1 MDYKRVIRVWAL
13 GAALSAGVA
22 IPAQATISSS
32 DLNTIRS
39 VSEGDWLRLKLE
51 VLGLRLSYPAYRIEL
66 SLDERNRVAFTFWI
80 GVAMGNHLEE
90 VGRGEAERILSYH
103 ARGIARQVEEL
114 VRDQFTEM
122 WPTYGPEEDFIGL
135 FMAPGDQWDS
145 PPVEIAKWNADRL
158 FWAP

>member
-1 MDYKRVIRVWAL
+1 MAERVFLLPCHIPFLFRLRTQSFADI
-13 GAALSAGVA
+13 GV
-22 IPAQATISSS
+22 
-32 DLNTIRS
+32 
-39 VSEGDWLRLKLE
+39 LE
-51 VLGLRLSYPAYRIEL
+51 FQFFRYFF
-66 SLDERNRVAFTFWI
+66 AFTFWI

-90 VGRGEAERILSYH
+90 VGKGEAERILSYH